1 MKTEAVQA
9 RCAGRS
15 AYQLEDA
22 PPLRG
27 RRLEHRF
34 AGAGPEISTS
44 IYLFYVSVREP
55 EGQLGRLGVSDA
67 RRVCE
72 VAAMC
77 DLAALSNTLSV
88 AVSPCGAALSA
99 DDQIVPDAVVLAGG
113 TTPLLHQHQ
122 HSPHNMLHGASLAG
136 QSLSERWVYLHSH
149 SGHSTP
155 SQPPPLRGP
164 WNSAAHHTAADAN
177 SVSHNSLKLEGSG
190 NMLNHPTY
198 PVGPVYQAPGGQ
210 SPFWPSTS
218 PAAQSLSLSPPSSM
232 LPALEPPC
240 PSPDYNKLR
249 GYGPTVPQDKT
260 SSRLAAYQIGDV
272 SKPARVPYPSST
284 VSDSNKRY
292 APQIDDFFIQH
303 EPYYIP
309 AQLHQQQH
317 APSEQMEQATF
328 PHAHVPNNAFWNAS
342 EQSTLV
348 PKLETDSSYPCWPPV
363 SCPPSLS
370 PPAVLPQISPS
381 ARVPTT
387 ALPQTT
393 ITPRTYNRRNN
404 PDLEKRRI
412 HHCDFPGCDKVYTK
426 SSHLKAHQ
434 RIHTGEKP
442 YRCHWNDC
450 QWRFARSDELTR
462 HYRKHTGA
470 KPFRCQVC
478 GRSFARSDHLALH
491 MKRHQPKSPRG
502 AAGSLNPHTN
512 LGVTS
517 L

>member
-1 MKTEAVQA
+1 
-9 RCAGRS
+9 
-15 AYQLEDA
+15 
-22 PPLRG
+22 
-27 RRLEHRF
+27 
-34 AGAGPEISTS
+34 
-44 IYLFYVSVREP
+44 
-55 EGQLGRLGVSDA
+55 
-67 RRVCE
+67 
-72 VAAMC
+72 
-77 DLAALSNTLSV
+77 
-88 AVSPCGAALSA
+88 
-99 DDQIVPDAVVLAGG
+99 
-113 TTPLLHQHQ
+113 
-122 HSPHNMLHGASLAG
+122 MLHGAALTG
-136 QSLSERWVYLHSH
+136 QSLSERWVYIHSH
-149 SGHSTP
+149 SGHTTP
-155 SQPPPLRGP
+155 PQPSPLRGP
-164 WNSAAHHTAADAN
+164 WTPSAHHPASDAN
-177 SVSHNSLKLEGSG
+177 SVNHNSLKLTDSSG
-190 NMLNHPTY
+190 NMLNHATY
-198 PVGPVYQAPGGQ
+198 PVGPVYQAQGGQ
-210 SPFWPSTS
+210 SPFWPSSS

-232 LPALEPPC
+232 LPTLEPPC

-249 GYGPTVPQDKT
+249 GYGPTVPQDK
-260 SSRLAAYQIGDV
+260 SSARLGSYPSGDG
-272 SKPARVPYPSST
+272 SKPARVSYPSST
-284 VSDSNKRY
+284 VPESNKRY
-292 APQIDDFFIQH
+292 APQIDDFFLQH
-303 EPYYIP
+303 EPSYYIP
-309 AQLHQQQH
+309 AQLHHQQQQH
-317 APSEQMEQATF
+317 ASVEQAEQASF
-328 PHAHVPNNAFWNAS
+328 PHAHVPNNTFWSAT

-348 PKLETDSSYPCWPPV
+348 PKLETESSYPISCWPPV
-363 SCPPSLS
+363 SCPASLS
-370 PPAVLPQISPS
+370 PPAVPPQISPS

-502 AAGSLNPHTN
+502 APGVLNSHSTN